1 MLLKAAIMGVP
12 VVGSRT
18 SPTQLAVG
26 LAERLNITVIG
37 YIRSA
42 SMNVYTHAWRVI
54 GAPNA

>member
-1 MLLKAAIMGVP
+1 MLLKAAIMRVP

-18 SPTQLAVG
+18 SPTQLAVS

-42 SMNVYTHAWRVI
+42 SMNVYTHARRVI
-54 GAPNA
+54 GAPTA